1 MYKSHFQKVAEI
13 QETAYLQ
20 TMRQYGL
27 EKAAVFG
34 MISKGIQGMG
44 RLRQATTLA
53 GAGVG
58 ALGGM
63 MSAGPNA
70 GFGETAARTVGG
82 AALGGVAGYGVGGA
96 MKATGMGVTRRM
108 AGSVPTQA
116 AQVAKAPGATFT
128 MGNVARPGMTS
139 RGAAAAV
146 GRPVA
151 ATAPAAAGAAAPAAA
166 GAAAPAA
173 AGAEAAAQPGFFR
186 RNFGRLATVVGLGGL
201 ATGVQSG

>member
-1 MYKSHFQKVAEI
+1 MYKSHFQKVADI

-96 MKATGMGVTRRM
+96 MRAARAPTFSAVR
-108 AGSVPTQA
+108 AG
-116 AQVAKAPGATFT
+116 G
-128 MGNVARPGMTS
+128 GARPVLTN
-139 RGAAAAV
+139 RGAAA
-146 GRPVA
+146 VA
-151 ATAPAAAGAAAPAAA
+151 APAAPRLGTNTMGRAAAAPAAA
-166 GAAAPAA
+166 GATAPAA
-173 AGAEAAAQPGFFR
+173 AGTKAAAQPGFFR
-186 RNFGRLATVVGLGGL
+186 RNAGKFLTAVGLGGV
-201 ATGVQSG
+201 ATGMQSG